1 MLQRVLRRWLL
12 RDDDRLDDELTSL
25 LLLLLMLHVVVCF
38 WRLASPTLSLL
49 LATLTALVDVL
60 AAPE

>member
-1 MLQRVLRRWLL
+1 MLQRVLRWWLL
-12 RDDDRLDDELTSL
+12 RDDDRLDDELTS

>member
-12 RDDDRLDDELTSL
+12 RDDDRLDDELTS